1 MNNLPANI
9 DQNAIVRAI
18 GGIGDVAKEG
28 GRVALIVITGNKFEI
43 SNTKKGGV
51 SSMLFGM
58 FVIAL
63 FVWICINIP
72 TAP

>member
-58 FVIAL
+58 FVISL
-63 FVWICINIP
+63 FVWIGINIP

>member
-63 FVWICINIP
+63 FVWIGINIP